1 LRAAIAVLLLFWLVI
16 EVFLVFA
23 TVVGGGIYDDIPRI
37 AVGIAAWTLTGL
49 VLALYAIALR

>member
-1 LRAAIAVLLLFWLVI
+1 LLLFWLVI

-49 VLALYAIALR
+49 VLALCAIALR